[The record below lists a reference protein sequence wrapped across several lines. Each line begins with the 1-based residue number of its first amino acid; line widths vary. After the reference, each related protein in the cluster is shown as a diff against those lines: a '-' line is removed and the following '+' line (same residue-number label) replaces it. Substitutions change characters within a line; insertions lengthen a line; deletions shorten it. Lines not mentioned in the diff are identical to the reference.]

1 MVSHRRRHA
10 ILTALAL
17 YLFAALF
24 IGYFAVNAFTGN
36 HGLRAQADLDQQ
48 LTAMDD
54 ELARL
59 KAERTHWERRVA
71 LLRADQIDPDML
83 DERAR
88 ALVGYVDPRDLDPAA
103 AAALEARTAFRA
115 LSHPSSAL
123 LQASHARPRA
133 FAAG

>member
-48 LTAMDD
+48 LSTMQG

-59 KAERTHWERRVA
+59 KGEHAAWEQRVA
-71 LLRADQIDPDML
+71 LLRSDRIDPDML

-88 ALVGYVDPRDLDPAA
+88 ALIGYTDPREL
-103 AAALEARTAFRA
+103 T
-115 LSHPSSAL
+115 L
-123 LQASHARPRA
+123 LLTPR
-133 FAAG
+133 

>member
-36 HGLRAQADLDQQ
+36 HGLRAQQNLEQQ
-48 LTAMDD
+48 LATMQG
-54 ELARL
+54 ELTRL
-59 KAERTHWERRVA
+59 KAERVLWQRRVA
-71 LLRADQIDPDML
+71 LLRSDRLDPDML

-88 ALVGYVDPRDLDPAA
+88 ALIGYVDPRDL
-103 AAALEARTAFRA
+103 T
-115 LSHPSSAL
+115 L
-123 LQASHARPRA
+123 LLTPR
-133 FAAG
+133 

>member
-10 ILTALAL
+10 IVTALAL

-48 LTAMDD
+48 LTAMQD

-59 KAERTHWERRVA
+59 KAERSDLERRVQ
-71 LLRADQIDPDML
+71 LLRSNQIDPDML

-88 ALVGYVDPRDLDPAA
+88 ALLDYADPRDLV
-103 AAALEARTAFRA
+103 
-115 LSHPSSAL
+115 L
-123 LQASHARPRA
+123 LLKPR
-133 FAAG
+133 

>member
-48 LTAMDD
+48 LTSMQAD
-54 ELARL
+54 LARL
-59 KAERTHWERRVA
+59 KAERAGWERRVA
-71 LLRADQIDPDML
+71 LLRSDKIDPDML

-88 ALVGYVDPRDLDPAA
+88 ALIGYVDPRDL
-103 AAALEARTAFRA
+103 T
-115 LSHPSSAL
+115 L
-123 LQASHARPRA
+123 LLTPR
-133 FAAG
+133 